1 MAKLYKYNNFHWHNK
16 GGHKYNHFHLHNKG
30 GHKLTT
36 LYDCNKNNHS
46 HPNLH
51 EDIVIYIYYIFCLNE
66 GCPCSDRA
74 KACIYV

>member
-1 MAKLYKYNNFHWHNK
+1 MNKLYKYNHFHW
-16 GGHKYNHFHLHNKG
+16 HNKG

-46 HPNLH
+46 HTNLH